1 MKKNLKKRVAVIFEN
16 ELLKNFFENMFEK
29 IEEDFRY
36 FPDSPAEIIPELLN
50 YNPLLIIIYYN
61 DLNDELLTKI
71 KSETLLAPVPILF
84 YAFKNV
90 DITLEDVK
98 YTYIKLPINK
108 EQFLIEFDK
117 ILNDKRYI
125 LIIDDSKIIHK
136 QLLEILINNN
146 YRVLQAYNGQEA
158 LEILEKQK
166 PDIIL
171 TDIEMPIMNGYELC
185 KAVKQNPSTE
195 KIPIVILSSLTT
207 GVDIDRGFDV
217 GANDYLT
224 KPVNAEELISRLDAI
239 LKENIKST
247 REKILVIDDSKT
259 IRNMVIQGLEQQG
272 FKVYYAVNGKDGL
285 QKALECNPDLI
296 TTDYDMPIM
305 NGWEL
310 CQELRKHEKLKEIP
324 TIMLTSRDAARDR
337 AKQAAAGVKAYLT
350 KPFSVDKLL
359 VIVERLIAESKM
371 EREREILRNYVSDAA
386 YQEAV
391 KRGQK
396 MNAKSEMRAKQ
407 IFATVMFTDIAQ
419 FTPTCEKLN
428 PQQLV
433 ELLNE
438 Y

>member
-224 KPVNAEELISRLDAI
+224 KPV
-239 LKENIKST
+239 
-247 REKILVIDDSKT
+247 
-259 IRNMVIQGLEQQG
+259 
-272 FKVYYAVNGKDGL
+272 
-285 QKALECNPDLI
+285 
-296 TTDYDMPIM
+296 
-305 NGWEL
+305 
-310 CQELRKHEKLKEIP
+310 
-324 TIMLTSRDAARDR
+324 
-337 AKQAAAGVKAYLT
+337 
-350 KPFSVDKLL
+350 
-359 VIVERLIAESKM
+359 
-371 EREREILRNYVSDAA
+371 
-386 YQEAV
+386 
-391 KRGQK
+391 
-396 MNAKSEMRAKQ
+396 
-407 IFATVMFTDIAQ
+407 
-419 FTPTCEKLN
+419 
-428 PQQLV
+428 
-433 ELLNE
+433 
-438 Y
+438 